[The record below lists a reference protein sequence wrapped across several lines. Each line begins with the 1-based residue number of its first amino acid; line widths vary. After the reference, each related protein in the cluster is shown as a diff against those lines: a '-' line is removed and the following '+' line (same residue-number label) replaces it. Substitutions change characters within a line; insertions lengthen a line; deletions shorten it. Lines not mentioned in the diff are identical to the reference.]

1 MSGTGRRHSGS
12 SDILSASVSSLTG
25 VSSLRESLRTYVI
38 DQLELEATASDVPF
52 PQYADNLVGFA
63 HDVLKIKILT
73 SEQQAIARSLE
84 TQTVTNVRAAN
95 SVGKSFFA
103 SACALWWVFAVGG
116 KCVTTAP
123 NAEQVDQILWS
134 EIRGMYDA
142 NKSVLGGRRT
152 QISLYLTEK
161 AQAFGFATKDYDANA
176 FQGKHGE
183 KLLLILDEAC
193 GITRE
198 IDDAAISCITGSE
211 NRILR
216 IGNPLS
222 DNNPFAD
229 ACAAQSIAI
238 SSWSHPNVSW
248 AYQVDPDDGIHKLK
262 PEIAAL
268 ITKPDD
274 DPTKGTDP
282 ILAQALWPEHLPRD
296 VIPGAVSVNWIEMV
310 RVLKRESSSFWQS
323 RVEAHFPEDTDRSIV
338 PRSWFKAARARYDA
352 NPEKWDAL
360 VSHLPARH
368 ALDVG
373 DGGDP
378 HAHAMVRGC
387 VVYAASEMHTIGD
400 RLDVQRAA
408 DWGIEHLKANKGGI
422 AVDRVGVG
430 AGALS
435 RILTVLS
442 EENPA
447 LGMLCWATGVNFGQV
462 VKKRKKHLSLLDDDA
477 TETLNV
483 RAQHYWDFREAARLG
498 ELVIAPLGEIEEK
511 VAEEFAKHYYEDT
524 PSGKVKMEDKR
535 ITRRRLKRSPNLA
548 DVIVMAWCSQ
558 DDTDTKVLEESD
570 DASVGMVVQAPL

>member
-1 MSGTGRRHSGS
+1 MSNRNSSLGLSG
-12 SDILSASVSSLTG
+12 ISASLAVG
-25 VSSLRESLRTYVI
+25 VTNLRESLRTYVI
-38 DQLELEATASDVPF
+38 DQLELEATATDVPF
-52 PQYADNLVGFA
+52 PQYADDIVGFA
-63 HDVLKIKILT
+63 HDVLKVKVLT
-73 SEQQAIARSLE
+73 EEQIEICRSVQN
-84 TQTVTNVRAAN
+84 QTVTNVRAAN
-95 SVGKSFFA
+95 GVGKSFLA
-103 SACALWWVFAVGG
+103 AILTTYWVFCVGG

-142 NKSVLGGRRT
+142 NKSVLGGKRT
-152 QISLYLTEK
+152 QISIYLTEK

-198 IDDAAISCITGSE
+198 IDDAAISCITGAE
-211 NRILR
+211 NRLLR
-216 IGNPLS
+216 IGNPIS

-238 SSWSHPNVSW
+238 NSWSHPNVKW
-248 AYQVDPDDGIHKLK
+248 AYEVDEADGIHKLK
-262 PEIAAL
+262 PEVAAL
-268 ITKPDD
+268 IVKPDD
-274 DPTKGTDP
+274 DPTKATDP
-282 ILAQALWPEHLPRD
+282 IIPQAQWAAHLPRD
-296 VIPGAVSVNWIEMV
+296 VIPGACSINWIEMV

-352 NPEKWDAL
+352 NPERWDSL

-378 HAHAMVRGC
+378 HAHALVRGC
-387 VVYAASEMHTIGD
+387 VVYKASEMSTIGD
-400 RLDVQRAA
+400 RLDVGRAA
-408 DWGIEHLKANKGGI
+408 DWGIEHLKADKGGI
-422 AVDRVGVG
+422 AVDRIGVG

-435 RILTVLS
+435 KILTYLS

-447 LGMLCWATGVNFGQV
+447 LGQTCWATGVNFGQV

-477 TETLNV
+477 TETLNI
-483 RAQHYWDFREAARLG
+483 RAKQYWEFREAARLG
-498 ELVIAPLGEIEEK
+498 ELVIAPLGAIEER

-548 DVIVMAWCSQ
+548 DVIVMAWCSE
-558 DDTDTKVLEESD
+558 DDSDTRVLEESD
-570 DASVGMVVQAPL
+570 DASVGMVVMPPS